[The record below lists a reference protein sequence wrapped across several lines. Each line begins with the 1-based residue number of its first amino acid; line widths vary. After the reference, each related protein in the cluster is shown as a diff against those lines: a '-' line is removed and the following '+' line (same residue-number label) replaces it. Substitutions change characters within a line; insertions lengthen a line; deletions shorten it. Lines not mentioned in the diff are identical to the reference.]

1 MASIFGQI
9 AYGRLLGAAF
19 FLLLFLAGFT
29 SLIASVQGLK
39 DSFLE
44 KFRLSSASALWL
56 VTGIIGAGSVP
67 VVFSYADQPWMIF
80 GKTVFDFLDYLAN
93 NILLPVGASLLALF
107 SAYVVGYARLAA
119 HIDQGAGRLK
129 IGNKWKLILKV
140 IIPLALLIILW
151 NGIF

>member
-1 MASIFGQI
+1 MTSM
-9 AYGRLLGAAF
+9 LLTDSSVSPWGA
-19 FLLLFLAGFT
+19 
-29 SLIASVQGLK
+29 
-39 DSFLE
+39 
-44 KFRLSSASALWL
+44 
-56 VTGIIGAGSVP
+56 SVP

-151 NGIF
+151 NGSMTAWATAY